1 MTICKKDIYEIIAK
15 LLNVDDE
22 MIKNIKEDDDLML
35 HGMTSI
41 SCIQLLVN
49 IEEKYGINFKDE
61 DLLIQKF
68 NTLKKLFT
76 LLETYLGENKV
87 SFSE

>member
-49 IEEKYGINFKDE
+49 IKKKNMG
-61 DLLIQKF
+61 LI
-68 NTLKKLFT
+68 LKMRI
-76 LLETYLGENKV
+76 YLSRN
-87 SFSE
+87 SIH